1 MKSVFVGHD
10 FFGAGNFGDDLALA
24 GFLTVAAQHPDV
36 QITICTP
43 YDVEGQRALF
53 PQIRWLSGDAA
64 ERERAL
70 RSADLWLGLG
80 GTPFQLD
87 SGPWLLDHNEDER
100 RRCAAFGKPMYLLG
114 IGCEN
119 PDAAADPRA
128 RKLLESVER
137 VWTRDERSAAAL
149 HPFIA
154 SHRLSAGADMAHLAF
169 GAAPAAPR
177 DPGVVG
183 LLLAFERADQID
195 LDELGAF
202 IERRGVGRTRWLV
215 QETRTFP
222 HVERW
227 ILAALSPA
235 ARARLNVM
243 DPSYGT
249 ASVPDYLRAF
259 GAPET
264 TVSSRYHGVVVAAWH
279 GSKVLVVSRSAKLRG
294 IADDMGLPQIDD
306 VNSHAALEAGLATAA
321 VVPRERLAA
330 MRDRA
335 RRMCDAFFAICA
347 NRAQAAS
354 P

>member
-1 MKSVFVGHD
+1 MTSVFVGHD
-10 FFGAGNFGDDLALA
+10 FFGAGNFGDDIALA
-24 GFLTVAAQHPDV
+24 GFLTVAAQHPNV
-36 QITICTP
+36 RITMCTP
-43 YDVEGQRALF
+43 YDVESQRALF
-53 PQIRWLSGDAA
+53 PQVRWLPSGEA

-70 RSADLWLGLG
+70 RSADVWLGLG

-119 PDAAADPRA
+119 PEAAADPRA
-128 RKLLESVER
+128 RTLLDSVER
-137 VWTRDERSAAAL
+137 VWTRDERSAATL
-149 HPFIA
+149 RPFIA

-169 GAAPAAPR
+169 GDTLPAPHDA
-177 DPGVVG
+177 GVVG
-183 LLLAFERADQID
+183 LLLAFERADHID
-195 LDELGAF
+195 LHELELF
-202 IERRGVGRTRWLV
+202 LERRDVGRTRWLV

-227 ILAALSPA
+227 ILAALTPES
-235 ARARLNVM
+235 RARLSIM
-243 DPSYGT
+243 DPRYGT
-249 ASVPDYLRAF
+249 ATVNDYLRAF
-259 GAPET
+259 GTPET

-294 IADDMGLPQIDD
+294 IADDLGLPLIDD
-306 VNSHAALEAGLATAA
+306 MNSHASLEAALATAA
-321 VVPRERLAA
+321 AVPRERLAA

-335 RRMCDAFFAICA
+335 RRMCAAFFEICA
-347 NRAQAAS
+347 NRERAVL